1 MFGVFLI
8 GGLLEGEALKIHFFT
23 VNDNFLIQRRRR
35 HYIFHAAHE
44 LESVLVQL
52 LHMADRDRAE
62 SILGVVLLQEGLT
75 HVREVA
81 VFVGMLKFHE

>member
-1 MFGVFLI
+1 
-8 GGLLEGEALKIHFFT
+8 
-23 VNDNFLIQRRRR
+23 
-35 HYIFHAAHE
+35 
-44 LESVLVQL
+44 
-52 LHMADRDRAE
+52 MADRDRAE